1 MFNETMLLKVIEQSF
16 AHLKGVHPNA
26 AKSVFGKIW
35 AALASK
41 RVRFLDGEIFMSWR
55 PLSAEL
61 AVIFNSWYGT
71 KFTTDAFL
79 KAFNPDTKM
88 GADKEFDDIIM
99 RVIKTPG
106 CMGIF
111 NVRMGPILSANTEV
125 IAFSEINILTGEE
138 TYYTQNF
145 KNGRACGQ
153 PSRISVTEFERICY
167 SARD

>member
-1 MFNETMLLKVIEQSF
+1 MLQQVIEQSF
-16 AHLKGVHPNA
+16 GYLKTQHPNA
-26 AKSVFGKIW
+26 AKAIFGKIW
-35 AALASK
+35 AVLASK

-61 AVIFNSWYGT
+61 ATIYNSWYGT

-88 GADKEFDDIIM
+88 GADKEFDEVVM
-99 RVIKTPG
+99 CLIKTPR
-106 CMGIF
+106 CMGVF
-111 NVRMGPILSANTEV
+111 NVRMGPMLSAKTEL
-125 IAFSEINILTGEE
+125 IAFSETNILTGEE
-138 TYYTQNF
+138 AYYTQNF

-153 PSRISVTEFERICY
+153 PSRISITEFERVCY